1 METILLYRVEKKAAM
16 GYNTNNR
23 FDEVLNETDYIRI

>member
-1 METILLYRVEKKAAM
+1 METILLYRVEKTAPM